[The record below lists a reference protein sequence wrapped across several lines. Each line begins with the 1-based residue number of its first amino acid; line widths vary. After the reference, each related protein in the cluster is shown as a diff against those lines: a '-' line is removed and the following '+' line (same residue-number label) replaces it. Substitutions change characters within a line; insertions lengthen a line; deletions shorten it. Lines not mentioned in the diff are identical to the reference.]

1 MAVSL
6 TKAAKLAAVMSMHL
20 VVARQRREVHRVVH
34 HCCLR

>member
-20 VVARQRREVHRVVH
+20 VVARHRREVHRDMY